1 MVDAGDSRGQM
12 VALGLAG
19 MAEQKTPPFLK
30 IAVCCGSPSYNKEQ
44 GSTGRTW

>member
-19 MAEQKTPPFLK
+19 MAEQKTPPPLK
-30 IAVCCGSPSYNKEQ
+30 IAVCSYDNEQ
-44 GSTGRTW
+44 GSMGRTW